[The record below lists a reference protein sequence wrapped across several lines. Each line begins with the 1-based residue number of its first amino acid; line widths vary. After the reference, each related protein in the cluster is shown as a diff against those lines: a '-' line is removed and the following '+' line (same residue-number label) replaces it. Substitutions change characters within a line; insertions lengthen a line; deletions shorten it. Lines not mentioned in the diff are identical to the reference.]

1 MARFFI
7 DRPVFAWVLAIFII
21 LAGVLAIPR
30 LAVERYP
37 AVAPPSVSIYASYPG
52 ASPQTLNDAVVG
64 LIERELSSVK
74 HLLYFE
80 SSVDT
85 SGEASITATFKPG
98 TNPELAQVDV
108 QNRIKAIEPRLPRS
122 VRQNGL
128 FVEAADSGFLMLV
141 GLRSPDASVSEAALG
156 DFMARNII
164 EELRRID
171 GVGRVQLFGA
181 EQAMRVWLDP
191 TRLTGYGLTMGDV
204 AAAIE
209 QQNLEISP
217 GRIGDSPGV
226 PGQRITVPLSADG
239 QLSTPEQFAAIVLR
253 AGADGSRVLLGDVA
267 RVERCP
273 AAPEA
278 DLRQPRPLAHQDR
291 EGART
296 DLGIERAVI
305 AGLDPVE
312 AAHRHRPACRRGAGS
327 AHAGNP
333 GSAAAAHHAPALH
346 AHRPRQRCPPWAT
359 SRRPAC
365 RSAW

>member
-1 MARFFI
+1 M
-7 DRPVFAWVLAIFII
+7 
-21 LAGVLAIPR
+21 
-30 LAVERYP
+30 
-37 AVAPPSVSIYASYPG
+37 
-52 ASPQTLNDAVVG
+52 VG

-204 AAAIE
+204 ATAIE

-253 AGADGSRVLLGDVA
+253 AGADGSQVVLGDVA
-267 RVERCP
+267 RVELGAQSYAWGTREDGHP
-273 AAPEA
+273 ATA
-278 DLRQPRPLAHQDR
+278 
-291 EGART
+291 
-296 DLGIERAVI
+296 
-305 AGLDPVE
+305 AG
-312 AAHRHRPACRRGAGS
+312 
-327 AHAGNP
+327 
-333 GSAAAAHHAPALH
+333 AAAAGRECG
-346 AHRPRQRCPPWAT
+346 AHRVGGP
-359 SRRPAC
+359 
-365 RSAW
+365 

>member
-1 MARFFI
+1 
-7 DRPVFAWVLAIFII
+7 
-21 LAGVLAIPR
+21 
-30 LAVERYP
+30 
-37 AVAPPSVSIYASYPG
+37 
-52 ASPQTLNDAVVG
+52 
-64 LIERELSSVK
+64 
-74 HLLYFE
+74 
-80 SSVDT
+80 
-85 SGEASITATFKPG
+85 
-98 TNPELAQVDV
+98 VDV

-253 AGADGSRVLLGDVA
+253 AGADGSRVVLGDVA
-267 RVERCP
+267 RVELGAQSACQ
-273 AAPEA
+273 AP
-278 DLRQPRPLAHQDR
+278 
-291 EGART
+291 ART
-296 DLGIERAVI
+296 AIR
-305 AGLDPVE
+305 PPP
-312 AAHRHRPACRRGAGS
+312 PACSCARRQRGAYR
-327 AHAGNP
+327 
-333 GSAAAAHHAPALH
+333 AAVRERMAELAPLL
-346 AHRPRQRCPPWAT
+346 PRGGVRASRSTPRRSSRSR
-359 SRRPAC
+359 SRRWC
-365 RSAW
+365 RRCWRRCCWCSW